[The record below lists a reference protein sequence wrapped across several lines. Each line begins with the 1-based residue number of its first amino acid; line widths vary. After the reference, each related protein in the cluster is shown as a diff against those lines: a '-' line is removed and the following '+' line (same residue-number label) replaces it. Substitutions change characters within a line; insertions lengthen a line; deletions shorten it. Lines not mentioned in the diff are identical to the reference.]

1 MMFMCNETAC
11 SIQYKGSPLHVAVEK
26 GHMDMVAILL
36 KHGANTNTKNEVR
49 NL

>member
-1 MMFMCNETAC
+1 MSC
-11 SIQYKGSPLHVAVEK
+11 STQLKRSPLHVATEK

-36 KHGANTNTKNEVR
+36 KHGANTNTKDEVR